1 MGGIFNN
8 GNNMWTLARTQR
20 LVGAQEA
27 LSRRQPGKLPAS
39 RAVQKLG
46 PAGTGREGALPG
58 SRPAVNGW
66 VNAPALTYIDR
77 LPASVPSAR
86 SMSEQKGKR
95 SSGLNSYH

>member
-1 MGGIFNN
+1 MHYLSIKLFKKFFKNGTLKMGGIFNN

-58 SRPAVNGW
+58 SRPAVNG
-66 VNAPALTYIDR
+66 
-77 LPASVPSAR
+77 
-86 SMSEQKGKR
+86 
-95 SSGLNSYH
+95 